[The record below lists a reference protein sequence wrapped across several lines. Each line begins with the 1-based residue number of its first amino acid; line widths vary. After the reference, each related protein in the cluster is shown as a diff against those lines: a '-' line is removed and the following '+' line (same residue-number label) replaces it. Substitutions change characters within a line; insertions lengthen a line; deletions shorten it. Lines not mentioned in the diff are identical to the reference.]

1 MTFSHC
7 FLRFFLPQAQIQD
20 LFLFPAKVLRRIL
33 SLRIRFSLLRTLPM
47 MRSPLPSLPL
57 RRWRPLP
64 TLAAIKEH
72 AFLSYS
78 YCMMGCFLTNRRKH
92 KTRLPYKARFPTI
105 KVTRITGRSRF
116 IKDTILPANQ
126 NCAYK
131 KTMTTMQPRKAN
143 FMVCFIVDSFYL

>member
-1 MTFSHC
+1 M
-7 FLRFFLPQAQIQD
+7 D
-20 LFLFPAKVLRRIL
+20 
-33 SLRIRFSLLRTLPM
+33 
-47 MRSPLPSLPL
+47 
-57 RRWRPLP
+57 
-64 TLAAIKEH
+64 
-72 AFLSYS
+72 
-78 YCMMGCFLTNRRKH
+78 CFLTNRRKH

-143 FMVCFIVDSFYL
+143 FMVCFIVDSFYP